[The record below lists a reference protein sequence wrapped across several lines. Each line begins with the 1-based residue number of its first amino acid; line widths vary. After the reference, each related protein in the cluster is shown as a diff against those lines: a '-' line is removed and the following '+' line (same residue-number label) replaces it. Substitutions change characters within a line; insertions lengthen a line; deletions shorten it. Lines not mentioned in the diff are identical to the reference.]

1 MTLLPYIGSVINL
14 GNSFSQATR
23 PKNVGQMSDLIQ
35 EYRESTDCPSQ
46 DGWQSFYNEQ
56 QGLDKIDV
64 AADKIWEYVPVSYT
78 HLTLPTKA

>member
-1 MTLLPYIGSVINL
+1 MTVEKYVGSDINL

-35 EYRESTDCPSQ
+35 EYRESTSNPSQ
-46 DGWQSFYNEQ
+46 EGWKSFYDEK

-64 AADKIWEYVPVSYT
+64 AADKICEYVQRI
-78 HLTLPTKA
+78 KKKFR